1 MRRSRSGA
9 IVGAGSVITADVEA
23 DALAVARGKQEAR
36 PGRAKRFREVMA
48 AKKSGGK

>member
-1 MRRSRSGA
+1 V

-23 DALAVARGKQEAR
+23 DALAIARGKQETR

-48 AKKSGGK
+48 AKKAAAKK